1 MQVTALSVI
10 CGEVSDSIDTFN
22 LNFEPRKCFFLCFKK
37 TADLNSQLRRRR
49 GGEWGGRKEGEER
62 ERREE
67 EEEEVGGR
75 RGKREVG
82 KKKEEGGGR
91 GNGGREGGGGEGRG
105 DKEEM
110 GELYQ
115 FTEIILSD
123 TCVCHVFKCVI

>member
-67 EEEEVGGR
+67 EEEEVGGK
-75 RGKREVG
+75 RGRREVG
-82 KKKEEGGGR
+82 KKKEEGGGE
-91 GNGGREGGGGEGRG
+91 GEQREGGRRGRRKRRYGRDGGVISIYRNYL
-105 DKEEM
+105 KRY
-110 GELYQ
+110 LC
-115 FTEIILSD
+115 LP
-123 TCVCHVFKCVI
+123 CV